1 VGFGTGALGDMA
13 VEGSAEAQARRQAA
27 IWGGRVVLVT
37 GAAGLLGSWL
47 SRSLVEAGAVALG
60 LDNDWGGERAVLPH
74 PGVERIDGDIRDGRL
89 LAALLGDRRV
99 DTVVHLAAQ
108 TLVGPAVEDPA
119 DTFSNNAEGTW
130 RVLEACREAPAVRR
144 IVVASSDKAYGDASG
159 RPYTERMPLRGLHP
173 YDASKAITDILA
185 QSYGRTFGLPV
196 AITRCANLYGGGDLN
211 WSRIVPGTIRSVLA
225 GEEPVIRSDGTFV
238 RDYLYARDAVEGI
251 LALAEMIGG
260 RREAAGT
267 AVNFGAGHRLA
278 VIDVARRIVALM
290 GSGLEP
296 RVLNLP
302 LKEIPE
308 QRVSAALARRLL
320 GWRARTPM
328 DEGLRET
335 IDWYRAYLAAPAT
348 PPAATAP
355 GAGGRTSGGRTAG
368 TQSADGR

>member
-1 VGFGTGALGDMA
+1 VGFGAGALGDMA
-13 VEGSAEAQARRQAA
+13 VEGSAEAHTRRQAA

-47 SRSLVEAGAVALG
+47 SRSLADAGAVALG

-74 PGVERIDGDIRDGRL
+74 PGVERIDGDIRNGRL
-89 LAALLGDRRV
+89 LATLLGDRAV

-108 TLVGPAVEDPA
+108 TLVGPAVEDPV

-130 RVLEACREAPAVRR
+130 RVLEACREAAAVRR

-159 RPYTERMPLRGLHP
+159 RPYTERMPLRALHP

-185 QSYGRTFGLPV
+185 QSYGRTYGLPV
-196 AITRCANLYGGGDLN
+196 AITRCGNLYGGGDLN

-225 GEEPVIRSDGTFV
+225 GERPVIRSDGTFV
-238 RDYLYARDAVEGI
+238 RDYLYVGDAAEGV
-251 LALAEMIGG
+251 LALADMIGSHPD
-260 RREAAGT
+260 AAGT
-267 AVNFGAGHRLA
+267 AVNFAAGRRLA
-278 VIDVARRIVALM
+278 VIDVVRRILALM

-320 GWRARTPM
+320 GWRARTPL
-328 DEGLRET
+328 DRGLHET
-335 IDWYRAYLAAPAT
+335 IEWYRAYLAAPAT
-348 PPAATAP
+348 TPAT
-355 GAGGRTSGGRTAG
+355 GGRTAG
-368 TQSADGR
+368 GR